1 MVNQG
6 WIFFV
11 TATVVILLD
20 QVTKIWVRATL
31 PVGVP
36 VPEEWPIRLRH
47 IHNTGAAFGLFQDR
61 SMVFVVIAIVAVG
74 LILYYYRR
82 LPPDA
87 WLVRLGL
94 GLQLGGAVGNLID
107 RLHQGYVTDFIE
119 FPYWPV
125 FNVADSA
132 IVVGVI
138 LLGYYLLV
146 VAPRETRRAPASQED
161 VV

>member
-1 MVNQG
+1 MKQS

-11 TATVVILLD
+11 TAAVVIALD
-20 QVTKIWVRATL
+20 QITKIWVRATL
-31 PVGVP
+31 PLGVP

-47 IHNTGAAFGLFQDR
+47 ITNTGAAFGLFQDR
-61 SMVFVVIAIVAVG
+61 SMLFVVIAIVAVG

-82 LPPDA
+82 LPADA
-87 WLVRLGL
+87 WMVRLGL
-94 GLQLGGAVGNLID
+94 GLQLGGAIGNLID

-125 FNVADSA
+125 FNIADSS
-132 IVVGVI
+132 IVIGVV
-138 LLGYYLLV
+138 LLGYYLLF
-146 VAPRETRRAPASQED
+146 VAPRETRQTPASQED